1 MLNIRQYNSYSTIDI
16 IDYVSDLV
24 PAKHARDKRAFFLAC
39 MWSPIG
45 RMFNKYKV
53 IYYILWFII
62 KLKLFILP

>member
-1 MLNIRQYNSYSTIDI
+1 MLYVEGLYQVINYSFA
-16 IDYVSDLV
+16 

-39 MWSPIG
+39 VWSLIG